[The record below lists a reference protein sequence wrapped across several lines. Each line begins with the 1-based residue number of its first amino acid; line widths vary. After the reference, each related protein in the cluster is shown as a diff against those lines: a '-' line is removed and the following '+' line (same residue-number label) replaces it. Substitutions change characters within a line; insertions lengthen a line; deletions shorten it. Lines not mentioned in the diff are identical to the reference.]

1 MEDLSYHFNKMP
13 IQYGATEILVSGTA
27 KYQLEDLSSG
37 ERGDP
42 EELHAFFYK
51 VRIRS
56 YETKKENELQGV
68 TIEDLAHLE
77 DRIIDILN
85 EDYELCSTLPNQN
98 NNK

>member
-1 MEDLSYHFNKMP
+1 MEDLSYHFNCLQIP
-13 IQYGATEILVSGTA
+13 YGDAFIEVNGTA

-51 VRIRS
+51 AKIRS
-56 YETKKENELQGV
+56 YDTEVEDPMEGFTKK
-68 TIEDLAHLE
+68 DLEAFEQIVL
-77 DRIIDILN
+77 DALN
-85 EDYELCSTLPNQN
+85 DNYELCSTLPNQN

>member
-13 IQYGATEILVSGTA
+13 LKHGDTEVLVSGTA

-42 EELHAFFYK
+42 EELHAFFFK

-77 DRIIDILN
+77 DKIIDILN
-85 EDYELCSTLPNQN
+85 DDYELCSTLPNQN
-98 NNK
+98 NK